1 DSGTSL
7 EVGMIVS
14 GRISY
19 DSAGRPIKIGQ
30 PSFSTDPVW
39 TFSFQGTP
47 LNPTTVTYDPLDR
60 PTSIS
65 VPWDEAVT
73 GGTATTTIEY
83 GLHQAQSGVLKHGTT
98 VTEDYGPPGAR
109 TITLRDS
116 DGEVAEVQQF

>member
-1 DSGTSL
+1 NSNLINHDFIETIQFLDGFGRVVETKKDHLRDSGTSL

-73 GGTATTTIEY
+73 
-83 GLHQAQSGVLKHGTT
+83 
-98 VTEDYGPPGAR
+98 
-109 TITLRDS
+109 
-116 DGEVAEVQQF
+116 